1 MPIFSANIQDRIV
14 ASIQQV
20 LDVRAKTLH
29 LFAMKRFK
37 NCSLDTITIIEG
49 SSVTPRLHTNPG
61 L

>member
-1 MPIFSANIQDRIV
+1 MQDCIV

-37 NCSLDTITIIEG
+37 NCSLDIITIIEE
-49 SSVTPRLHTNPG
+49 SPVTPG
-61 L
+61 LLLIQGCSLDPM